1 MNTNNKFLYF
11 AFQSSQSFDPDS
23 QELLSFQRKYKKDFQ
38 TRELFEDEEL
48 LEQFRL
54 RGWKH
59 PRYSSIISFIVAFE
73 VEDSLRVRYFSG
85 AEKDVLQEFNNILT
99 KSQDYTLVTFDAQ
112 IVLPYLG
119 IRMLRNGFIK
129 PAHIGIKYQGYRPW
143 DLKCLD
149 LQNYYDGAGNY
160 KSSLKDI
167 ADDLGLESGEIIE
180 FEDEF
185 TYYNSN
191 DIESLKKSA
200 IQKMEVMSQS
210 HRILNGLSKLQ
221 TVLVE
226 DAVKDVEEE
235 KPKDWLKELYYKNE
249 MTSEIKEG
257 LKQQIFGGSP
267 KKPTKKE
274 KEKLFEIIRGVY
286 VRTDFENKDQDS
298 KAVIEKKEKEIN
310 ELLGL

>member
-1 MNTNNKFLYF
+1 MNNKFLYF
-11 AFQSSQSFDPDS
+11 AFQSSQSFEPTS
-23 QELLSFQRKYKKDFQ
+23 QELVSFQRKYKKDYLK
-38 TRELFEDEEL
+38 RELFEEEEL
-48 LEQFRL
+48 LEQYRL

-59 PRYSSIISFIVAFE
+59 PRYSSIISFIVAYEIGDF
-73 VEDSLRVRYFSG
+73 LRVRYFSG
-85 AEKDVLQEFNNILT
+85 AEKDVLQEFNNILI

-112 IVLPYLG
+112 ITLPYLG
-119 IRMLRNGFIK
+119 IRMLRNGFVK
-129 PAHIGIKYQGYRPW
+129 PTHIGIKYQGYRPW

-167 ADDLGLESGEIIE
+167 ADDLGLKNSEIIE

-200 IQKMEVMSQS
+200 IQKVEVMSQS
-210 HRILNGLSKLQ
+210 HRILNNLPKLQ
-221 TVLVE
+221 TVLIE
-226 DAVKDVEEE
+226 ESVKDVEEE

-249 MTSEIKEG
+249 MISEIKEG
-257 LKQQIFGGSP
+257 LKQQIFGGK

-286 VRTDFENKDQDS
+286 VLNDFVNGKQDS
-298 KAVIEKKEKEIN
+298 KTVIEKKEKEIK
-310 ELLGL
+310 ELLEI

>member
-1 MNTNNKFLYF
+1 MNNKFLYF
-11 AFQSSQSFDPDS
+11 AFQSSQSFEPTS
-23 QELLSFQRKYKKDFQ
+23 QELVSFQRKYKKDYLK
-38 TRELFEDEEL
+38 RELFEGEEL
-48 LEQFRL
+48 LEQYRL

-73 VEDSLRVRYFSG
+73 IEDSLRVRYFSG
-85 AEKDVLQEFNNILT
+85 AEKDVLQEFNNILI

-112 IVLPYLG
+112 ITLPYLG
-119 IRMLRNGFIK
+119 IRMLRNGFVK
-129 PAHIGIKYQGYRPW
+129 PTHIGIKYQGYKPW

-167 ADDLGLESGEIIE
+167 ADDLGLKNSEIIE

-200 IQKMEVMSQS
+200 IQKVEVMSQS
-210 HRILNGLSKLQ
+210 HRILNNLPKLQ

-226 DAVKDVEEE
+226 ESVKDVEEE

-249 MTSEIKEG
+249 MISEIKEG
-257 LKQQIFGGSP
+257 LKQQIFGGK

-286 VRTDFENKDQDS
+286 VLNDFVNGKQDS
-298 KAVIEKKEKEIN
+298 KTVIEKKEKEIK
-310 ELLGL
+310 ELLEI